1 MTNAE
6 IVEKAVEMLRKTDK
20 VIFKVIDIKPWGSDG
35 GIELNI
41 IYLGRNNDHRKQ
53 NFGFNG
59 AWFDLNDNPLD
70 LNDKCGMDKVKDE
83 DTKLILRIMYY
94 LYAVWYLDEIK

>member
-1 MTNAE
+1 MTNIE
-6 IVEKAVEMLRKTDK
+6 IVKKAIEMLRKTEK
-20 VIFKVIDIKPWGSDG
+20 VIFKIINIEPWGDG
-35 GIELNI
+35 VNLDI
-41 IYLGRNNDHRKQ
+41 IYLGRNNDHKKQ
-53 NFGFNG
+53 NFGFSD
-59 AWFDLNDNPLD
+59 AWFDLNEDPLD